1 MMQTKS
7 MADRA
12 LFFAV
17 LIFIIVTGLLMSKNL
32 SSLAIVFKIIQLI
45 SAAAIIG
52 GVADWYGVVS
62 IYGKPLGINWK
73 TEIVISKKKELV
85 TGISDFICDDILS
98 KSNIVSKF
106 ENMNFANRIANIF
119 SIRDVNNEDIF
130 NYFSDFIVEVLWVS
144 SDKIDRSEFLKNID
158 ALLSIL
164 TKSTSPTLE
173 TTKFVKFLI
182 DDDHHIELI
191 DAMIPEIRK
200 MIQRDNFKGF
210 INSIVSNAADAYCED
225 NSLRT
230 TFSSRIEESFNFE
243 VMKIISKTLDDIE
256 NNDEHVVKVE
266 SKRIINNYIE
276 QLENETN
283 SKKYDDKIY
292 NSIKEMNLSEH
303 IYNEVNKIK
312 YSFGKEK
319 FKKSVSEIIEKLV
332 SASTENPENQDKI
345 NNYIIEIVSK
355 LLEKHHQQL
364 KNTIENNLFS
374 MKDEELVMFLRE
386 STENELQN
394 IRLNGMLFGVLFGII
409 IVGVRL
415 ALNLM

>member
-1 MMQTKS
+1 MQTKS

-17 LIFIIVTGLLMSKNL
+17 LIFIIVTGLFMSKNL

>member
-1 MMQTKS
+1 MQTKS

-292 NSIKEMNLSEH
+292 NSIKEMNLSEY

>member
-1 MMQTKS
+1 MQTKS

-106 ENMNFANRIANIF
+106 ENMNFADRIANIF
-119 SIRDVNNEDIF
+119 SIRDTNNEDIF

-173 TTKFVKFLI
+173 ITKFVKSLI
-182 DDDHHIELI
+182 DDNHHIELI

-200 MIQRDNFKGF
+200 MIQKDNFKGF
-210 INSIVSNAADAYCED
+210 INSIVSDAADTYCED

>member
-1 MMQTKS
+1 MQTKS

-85 TGISDFICDDILS
+85 TGISDFICDDVLS

-119 SIRDVNNEDIF
+119 SIRDANNEDVF

-210 INSIVSNAADAYCED
+210 INSIVSDAADAYCED

-243 VMKIISKTLDDIE
+243 VMKIISKILDDIE

>member
-1 MMQTKS
+1 MQTKS

-32 SSLAIVFKIIQLI
+32 SSLAIVLKIIQLI
-45 SAAAIIG
+45 SAAAIIA

-319 FKKSVSEIIEKLV
+319 FKMSVSEIIEKLV
-332 SASTENPENQDKI
+332 SASTESPENQDKI

-374 MKDEELVMFLRE
+374 MRDEELVIFLRE

>member
-1 MMQTKS
+1 MQTKS

-32 SSLAIVFKIIQLI
+32 SSLAIVLKIIQLI

-85 TGISDFICDDILS
+85 TGISDFICDDVLS

-119 SIRDVNNEDIF
+119 SIRDANNEDVF

-210 INSIVSNAADAYCED
+210 INSIVSDAADAYCED

-243 VMKIISKTLDDIE
+243 VMKIISKILDDIE

-319 FKKSVSEIIEKLV
+319 FKMSVSEIIEKLV
-332 SASTENPENQDKI
+332 SASTEK
-345 NNYIIEIVSK
+345 S
-355 LLEKHHQQL
+355 
-364 KNTIENNLFS
+364 
-374 MKDEELVMFLRE
+374 
-386 STENELQN
+386 
-394 IRLNGMLFGVLFGII
+394 
-409 IVGVRL
+409 
-415 ALNLM
+415 

>member
-1 MMQTKS
+1 MQTKS

-45 SAAAIIG
+45 SAEAIIG

>member
-1 MMQTKS
+1 MQTKS

-106 ENMNFANRIANIF
+106 ENMNFADRIANIF
-119 SIRDVNNEDIF
+119 SIRDINNEDIF

-144 SDKIDRSEFLKNID
+144 SDKIDRSEILKNID

>member
-1 MMQTKS
+1 MQTKS

-158 ALLSIL
+158 GLLSIL

>member
-1 MMQTKS
+1 MQTKS

-210 INSIVSNAADAYCED
+210 INSIVSDAADTYCED

-243 VMKIISKTLDDIE
+243 VIKIISKTLDDIE
-256 NNDEHVVKVE
+256 NNNEHVVKVE

-394 IRLNGMLFGVLFGII
+394 IRLNGMLFGILFGIV

>member
-1 MMQTKS
+1 
-7 MADRA
+7 
-12 LFFAV
+12 
-17 LIFIIVTGLLMSKNL
+17 
-32 SSLAIVFKIIQLI
+32 
-45 SAAAIIG
+45 
-52 GVADWYGVVS
+52 
-62 IYGKPLGINWK
+62 
-73 TEIVISKKKELV
+73 
-85 TGISDFICDDILS
+85 
-98 KSNIVSKF
+98 
-106 ENMNFANRIANIF
+106 
-119 SIRDVNNEDIF
+119 
-130 NYFSDFIVEVLWVS
+130 
-144 SDKIDRSEFLKNID
+144 
-158 ALLSIL
+158 
-164 TKSTSPTLE
+164 
-173 TTKFVKFLI
+173 
-182 DDDHHIELI
+182 
-191 DAMIPEIRK
+191 MIPEIRK

-332 SASTENPENQDKI
+332 SASTESPENQDKI

>member
-1 MMQTKS
+1 MQTKS

-210 INSIVSNAADAYCED
+210 INSIVSDAADAYCED

-256 NNDEHVVKVE
+256 NNDEHAVKVE

-292 NSIKEMNLSEH
+292 NSIKEMNLSEY

>member
-1 MMQTKS
+1 MQTKS

-106 ENMNFANRIANIF
+106 ENMNFADRIANIF
-119 SIRDVNNEDIF
+119 SIRDTNNEDIF

-173 TTKFVKFLI
+173 ITKFVKSLI
-182 DDDHHIELI
+182 DDNHHIELI

-200 MIQRDNFKGF
+200 MIQKDNFKGF
-210 INSIVSNAADAYCED
+210 INSIVSDAADTYCED

-243 VMKIISKTLDDIE
+243 VIKIISKTLDDIE
-256 NNDEHVVKVE
+256 NNNEHVVKVE

-319 FKKSVSEIIEKLV
+319 FKKIVSEIIEKLV
-332 SASTENPENQDKI
+332 SASTESPENQDKI
-345 NNYIIEIVSK
+345 NKYIIEIVSK

-374 MKDEELVMFLRE
+374 MNDEELVMFLRE

-394 IRLNGMLFGVLFGII
+394 IRLNGMLFGILFGIV

>member
-1 MMQTKS
+1 MQTKS

-210 INSIVSNAADAYCED
+210 INSIVSDAADAYCED

-394 IRLNGMLFGVLFGII
+394 IRLNGMLFGILFGVV

>member
-1 MMQTKS
+1 MQTKS

-332 SASTENPENQDKI
+332 SASTESPENHDKI

-394 IRLNGMLFGVLFGII
+394 IRLNGMLFGILFGIV

>member
-1 MMQTKS
+1 MQTKS

-303 IYNEVNKIK
+303 KYNEVNKIK

>member
-1 MMQTKS
+1 MQTKS

-210 INSIVSNAADAYCED
+210 INSIVSDAADAYCED

-355 LLEKHHQQL
+355 LLEKHHQEL

>member
-1 MMQTKS
+1 MQTKS

-374 MKDEELVMFLRE
+374 MNDEELIMFLRE

-394 IRLNGMLFGVLFGII
+394 IRLNGMLFGILFGII

>member
-1 MMQTKS
+1 MQTKS

-17 LIFIIVTGLLMSKNL
+17 LIFIIVTGLFMSKNL

-173 TTKFVKFLI
+173 TTKFVKSLI
-182 DDDHHIELI
+182 DDNHHIELI
-191 DAMIPEIRK
+191 GAMIPEIRK

-210 INSIVSNAADAYCED
+210 INSIVSDAADAYCED

-256 NNDEHVVKVE
+256 NNDEHAVKVE

-332 SASTENPENQDKI
+332 SASTESPENQDKI

>member
-1 MMQTKS
+1 MQTKS

-243 VMKIISKTLDDIE
+243 VMKITSKTLDDIE

>member
-1 MMQTKS
+1 MQTKS

-210 INSIVSNAADAYCED
+210 INSIVSDAAHAYCED

>member
-1 MMQTKS
+1 MQTKS

-182 DDDHHIELI
+182 DDDHHIVLI

>member
-1 MMQTKS
+1 MQTKS

-332 SASTENPENQDKI
+332 SASTESPENQDKI

>member
-1 MMQTKS
+1 MQTKS

-17 LIFIIVTGLLMSKNL
+17 LIFIIVTGLLMSNNL
-32 SSLAIVFKIIQLI
+32 SSLSIVLKIIQLI

-256 NNDEHVVKVE
+256 NNGEHVVKVE

-332 SASTENPENQDKI
+332 SASTESPENQDKI

-374 MKDEELVMFLRE
+374 MRDEELVIFLRE

-394 IRLNGMLFGVLFGII
+394 IRLNGMLFGILFGVV

>member
-1 MMQTKS
+1 MQTKS

-32 SSLAIVFKIIQLI
+32 SSLAIVLKIIQLI

-394 IRLNGMLFGVLFGII
+394 IRLNGMLFGILFGVV

>member
-1 MMQTKS
+1 MQTKS

-332 SASTENPENQDKI
+332 SASTESPENQDKI

-374 MKDEELVMFLRE
+374 MRDEELVIFLRE

-394 IRLNGMLFGVLFGII
+394 IRLNGMLFGILFGVV

>member
-1 MMQTKS
+1 MQTKS

-106 ENMNFANRIANIF
+106 ENMNFADRIANIF

>member
-1 MMQTKS
+1 MQTKS

-173 TTKFVKFLI
+173 ITKFVKSLI
-182 DDDHHIELI
+182 DDNHHIELI

-210 INSIVSNAADAYCED
+210 INSIVSDAAHAYCED

>member
-1 MMQTKS
+1 

-210 INSIVSNAADAYCED
+210 INSIVSDAADAYCED

-256 NNDEHVVKVE
+256 NNNEHVVKVE

-332 SASTENPENQDKI
+332 SASTESPENQDKI

-374 MKDEELVMFLRE
+374 MRDEELVIFLRE

>member
-1 MMQTKS
+1 MQTKS

-32 SSLAIVFKIIQLI
+32 SSLAIVLKIIQLI

-85 TGISDFICDDILS
+85 TGISDFICDDVLS
-98 KSNIVSKF
+98 KNNIVSKF

-119 SIRDVNNEDIF
+119 SIRDANNEDVF

-144 SDKIDRSEFLKNID
+144 SDKIDRSEFLKDID

-173 TTKFVKFLI
+173 IAKFAKSLI
-182 DDDHHIELI
+182 NDNHHIELI

-210 INSIVSNAADAYCED
+210 INSIVSDAADAYCED

-256 NNDEHVVKVE
+256 NNNEHVVKVE

-332 SASTENPENQDKI
+332 SASTESPENQDKI

-374 MKDEELVMFLRE
+374 MRDEELVIFLRE

-394 IRLNGMLFGVLFGII
+394 IRLNGMLFGILFGVV

>member
-1 MMQTKS
+1 MQTKS

-200 MIQRDNFKGF
+200 MIQKDNFKGF
-210 INSIVSNAADAYCED
+210 INSIVSDAADTYCED

-243 VMKIISKTLDDIE
+243 VIKIISKTLDDIE
-256 NNDEHVVKVE
+256 NNNEHVVKVE

>member
-1 MMQTKS
+1 MQTKS

-332 SASTENPENQDKI
+332 SASTESPENQDKI

-394 IRLNGMLFGVLFGII
+394 IRLNGMLFGILFGVV

>member
-1 MMQTKS
+1 MQTKS

-62 IYGKPLGINWK
+62 IYGKPLGTNWK
-73 TEIVISKKKELV
+73 TEIVISKKKKLV

-332 SASTENPENQDKI
+332 SASTENPEKQDKI

>member
-1 MMQTKS
+1 MQTKS

>member
-1 MMQTKS
+1 MQTKS

-164 TKSTSPTLE
+164 TKSTSTTLE

-182 DDDHHIELI
+182 DEDHHIELI

>member
-1 MMQTKS
+1 
-7 MADRA
+7 
-12 LFFAV
+12 
-17 LIFIIVTGLLMSKNL
+17 
-32 SSLAIVFKIIQLI
+32 
-45 SAAAIIG
+45 
-52 GVADWYGVVS
+52 
-62 IYGKPLGINWK
+62 
-73 TEIVISKKKELV
+73 
-85 TGISDFICDDILS
+85 
-98 KSNIVSKF
+98 
-106 ENMNFANRIANIF
+106 MNFANRIANIF

>member
-1 MMQTKS
+1 MQTKS

-394 IRLNGMLFGVLFGII
+394 IRLNGMLFGVLFGIV

>member
-1 MMQTKS
+1 MQTKS

-292 NSIKEMNLSEH
+292 NSIKEMNLSEY

-332 SASTENPENQDKI
+332 SASTESPENQDKI

-394 IRLNGMLFGVLFGII
+394 IRLNGMLFGILFGIV

>member
-1 MMQTKS
+1 MQTKS

-119 SIRDVNNEDIF
+119 SIRDANNEDIF

-144 SDKIDRSEFLKNID
+144 SDKIDRSEILKNID
-158 ALLSIL
+158 VLLSIL

>member
-1 MMQTKS
+1 MQTKS

-415 ALNLM
+415 ALKLM